1 MNSNFKTQ
9 LSSGCGRQKNITG
22 SEENSVNDEEILS
35 TVGFFSFEG
44 TWGKKKHMTKA
55 FQQQKSCRVHV
66 SCPGFCWKMRP
77 LFKM

>member
-44 TWGKKKHMTKA
+44 TWEKKNT
-55 FQQQKSCRVHV
+55 
-66 SCPGFCWKMRP
+66 
-77 LFKM
+77 

>member
-22 SEENSVNDEEILS
+22 SEENSVNDKEILS

-44 TWGKKKHMTKA
+44 TWEKKKTHDKGFSTTK
-55 FQQQKSCRVHV
+55 K
-66 SCPGFCWKMRP
+66 
-77 LFKM
+77 L